1 MLVDSG
7 SDVALVDSKFYN
19 SIPAAARPRLGPSTW
34 SVDTTSGSSIVAI
47 GEADFQ
53 LQLGNQTLS
62 YPFVVADLGLRRISV
77 VIGHDFLEDNKCL
90 VDMGH
95 GFLRIRNEK
104 ILIRRK
110 FSADEPKIA
119 TEIPE
124 SREVAS
130 LRESSPLSET
140 STKTRTS
147 RKKRKR
153 KRRSQ
158 ARHRIW
164 NVKWNDRQKFHGP
177 WQYGPYEWRCE
188 VKACRQVE
196 AFPTFSSLE
205 KHFRK
210 VHHSRRIEYVC
221 AFKGPMCCRNP
232 KHDLVRNHCRNAGQ
246 HKRIPKPVKMAET
259 EHMPWIWA
267 VNPDYIEVCNIPPLP
282 KDPVGGQVLNPT
294 PKPLA
299 FTASFPAIVVK
310 SGVINSRSTPVSS
323 VEPKEAVFVP
333 QPLERIHELS
343 KHPSRMVQMCQGE
356 ENAELMKVC
365 QKIDEVKALLC
376 KRQELIDWLEETTG
390 AEKPDGLLESPEAG
404 ASILLTQSDSEI
416 EVKPDIPVD
425 VGYGEDSDNQME
437 LGGSMEFY
445 DASPASGNV
454 KPM

>member
-1 MLVDSG
+1 M
-7 SDVALVDSKFYN
+7 
-19 SIPAAARPRLGPSTW
+19 
-34 SVDTTSGSSIVAI
+34 
-47 GEADFQ
+47 E
-53 LQLGNQTLS
+53 
-62 YPFVVADLGLRRISV
+62 LRKISV

-90 VDMGH
+90 DDMGH
-95 GFLRIRNEK
+95 EFLRIKDEK
-104 ILIRRK
+104 ILMRRK

-124 SREVAS
+124 PREEAS
-130 LRESSPLSET
+130 PRESSPLSET

-147 RKKRKR
+147 QKKQKR

-158 ARHRIW
+158 ARLRIW
-164 NVKWNDRQKFHGP
+164 NVKWNERQKFHGP

-188 VKACRQVE
+188 VKACHQVE

-210 VHHSRRIEYVC
+210 VHHSKRIEYIC

-232 KHDLVRNHCRNAGQ
+232 KHDLVRNHCRNASQ
-246 HKRIPKPVKMAET
+246 HRRIPKPVRMAQT

-299 FTASFPAIVVK
+299 FTASYPALEVK
-310 SGVINSRSTPVSS
+310 RGVINSRSTPVSS
-323 VEPKEAVFVP
+323 I
-333 QPLERIHELS
+333 ERRYELS
-343 KHPSRMVQMCQGE
+343 RHPSEMVQMCQGE
-356 ENAELMKVC
+356 ENAELMEVL
-365 QKIDEVKALLC
+365 QEIDAVKALLC
-376 KRQELIDWLEETTG
+376 KWQELMDCFEETTG

-404 ASILLTQSDSEI
+404 ASDLLIQSEI

-425 VGYGEDSDNQME
+425 IGYGEDSDNQME
-437 LGGSMEFY
+437 FGGSMKFY